1 MRVASNECEKNL
13 RAELTKSERNT
24 MMTYSMFE
32 TEYNQNAP
40 KPDAPI
46 QRYAWLEREGAAWCF
61 LTNLFEDPGK
71 SIRKWTDE
79 KIALQ
84 ELENEGWIVVY
95 PYNEQ
100 VSANRRSYEKACGYG
115 LMWIDQDMVF

>member
-1 MRVASNECEKNL
+1 
-13 RAELTKSERNT
+13 
-24 MMTYSMFE
+24 MMTYSMFD
-32 TEYNQNAP
+32 TEQHPAVREPSAP
-40 KPDAPI
+40 T
-46 QRYAWLEREGAAWCF
+46 QRYAWLEHEGGAWCF

-79 KIALQ
+79 KSALQ

-100 VSANRRSYEKACGYG
+100 IPVERKSNERACGYG
-115 LMWIDQDMVF
+115 LMWIDQHMIS

>member
-1 MRVASNECEKNL
+1 
-13 RAELTKSERNT
+13 

-32 TEYNQNAP
+32 TEYNQNVP
-40 KPDAPI
+40 KPDVPT
-46 QRYAWLEREGAAWCF
+46 QRYAWLEREGGAWCF

-100 VSANRRSYEKACGYG
+100 IPVDRRLRNRACGYG
-115 LMWIDQDMVF
+115 LMWIDQSMVC